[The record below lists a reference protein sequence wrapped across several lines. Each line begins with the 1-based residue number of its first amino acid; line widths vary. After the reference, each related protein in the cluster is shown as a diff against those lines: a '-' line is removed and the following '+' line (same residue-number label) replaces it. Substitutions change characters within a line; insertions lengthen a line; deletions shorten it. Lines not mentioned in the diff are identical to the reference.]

1 MRQAIPE
8 ISKQNNRREFLAT
21 CCNAK
26 VFETDKTFY
35 KFVSMFGDKTLIYWK
50 QSGKI
55 SVRTGHKKP
64 N

>member
-1 MRQAIPE
+1 MSLSE
-8 ISKQNNRREFLAT
+8 VSKQNNRRDFAAT
-21 CCNAK
+21 CSEAK
-26 VFETDKTFY
+26 ILETDKTLY

-64 N
+64 